1 MVSALGVGDGF
12 AVGLADSTLTGADV
26 AGKGRRRPV
35 EEQSGKSG
43 VSHSCK
49 FGANME
55 NAELFVLTYGSLV
68 AQLCK
73 DTDDANEVNK
83 ALDKMYIYTYITS
96 HEPH

>member
-1 MVSALGVGDGF
+1 M
-12 AVGLADSTLTGADV
+12 DSKTAGADV
-26 AGKGRRRPV
+26 AGKGRRRPL

-43 VSHSCK
+43 VSNCCK
-49 FGANME
+49 FGADLE

-83 ALDKMYIYTYITS
+83 ALDKMFI
-96 HEPH
+96 

>member
-1 MVSALGVGDGF
+1 LIGVAGNWRSF
-12 AVGLADSTLTGADV
+12 LLVDSKTAGADV
-26 AGKGRRRPV
+26 AGKGRRRPL

-43 VSHSCK
+43 VSNCCK
-49 FGANME
+49 FGADLE

-83 ALDKMYIYTYITS
+83 ALDKMFI
-96 HEPH
+96 